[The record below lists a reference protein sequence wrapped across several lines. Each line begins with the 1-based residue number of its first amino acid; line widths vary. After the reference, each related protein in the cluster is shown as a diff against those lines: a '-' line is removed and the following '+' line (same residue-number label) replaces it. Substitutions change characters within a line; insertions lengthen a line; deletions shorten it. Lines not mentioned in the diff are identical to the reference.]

1 VLGSAVAGGL
11 VETAAGEVRLSATGR
26 EYALHVIRTHRLWE
40 RFLADRTGLQPS
52 EWHEEA
58 ERREHQLTPE
68 QTRRLADR
76 MGRPAYDPHGD
87 PIPEADGTLP
97 PLEGVPVTALE
108 PGQTAEIVHI
118 EDEPRPTY
126 LRLLDA
132 GLAPGM
138 RLTITERSPD
148 GSRFVA
154 AGRSH
159 HVRVE
164 DGGSLEVRALEG
176 ARAEGEYGSLADLGP
191 GRVGR
196 VLGISAA
203 CQGPQRRRLLD
214 LGVVPG
220 TEISADLAGAFGDP
234 VAYRIRG
241 ALIALRREQASWVL
255 VETAEAGVA

>member
-1 VLGSAVAGGL
+1 
-11 VETAAGEVRLSATGR
+11 
-26 EYALHVIRTHRLWE
+26 
-40 RFLADRTGLQPS
+40 
-52 EWHEEA
+52 
-58 ERREHQLTPE
+58 
-68 QTRRLADR
+68 

-87 PIPEADGTLP
+87 PIPDSDGTVP
-97 PLEGVPVTALE
+97 PFEGVPVSSLA
-108 PGQTAEIVHI
+108 PGQTAEVVHI
-118 EDEPRPTY
+118 EDEPRAAY

-138 RLTITERSPD
+138 RLTITEQA
-148 GSRFVA
+148 GGVSRFIA

-159 HVRVE
+159 VVRAE
-164 DGGSLEVRALEG
+164 DGRSLEVRPLEDT
-176 ARAEGEYGSLADLGP
+176 RPEREYGTLADLEP
-191 GRVGR
+191 GGVGR

-220 TEISADLAGAFGDP
+220 TEIRADLAGALGDP

-255 VETAEAGVA
+255 IEPVAA